1 MIKTDLITG
10 FLGSGKTT
18 FIKRYARYLIS
29 RGLSIGILE
38 NDYGAIN
45 VDLMLLQDLPKE
57 NCEVEMVIGGDYDC
71 HRRRFKTKLIA
82 MGMTGFDRV
91 VIEPSGIYDVDE
103 FFDVLYEEPLDRWY
117 RAGNV
122 IAVVD
127 AAACREE
134 FSEEAEY
141 LLMTQVAN
149 AGIIVFSKVQ
159 EASEEEIE
167 QTKGLI
173 NHVMAKFGCIR
184 RFSDEFLIRDWEKL
198 TDQDFE
204 RISSAGYVSEDHVKE
219 MVDRE
224 NSFTTLFYMNTKA
237 EKEKLS
243 ETISRLFDDE
253 TLGHVI
259 RVKGFV
265 RLSDGTWLSIN
276 ATADQREIRS
286 VEKGQ
291 EVIIVIGENL
301 KKAKVDRFFA

>member
-1 MIKTDLITG
+1 MISI
-10 FLGSGKTT
+10 
-18 FIKRYARYLIS
+18 IKRYARYLIS

-224 NSFTTLFYMNTKA
+224 NSFTTLFYMNTRRK
-237 EKEKLS
+237 KKSFQKPFPDCLMTKLW
-243 ETISRLFDDE
+243 DM
-253 TLGHVI
+253 
-259 RVKGFV
+259 
-265 RLSDGTWLSIN
+265 
-276 ATADQREIRS
+276 
-286 VEKGQ
+286 
-291 EVIIVIGENL
+291 
-301 KKAKVDRFFA
+301 